1 MAFNVDQFRQ
11 ALDQAISQSPA
22 VARVFER
29 DKMTSTFTSE
39 EKSNIYNL
47 KKAIKLAMNDNGI
60 GNYSNIDMV
69 IAGGFFSTMFGESSH
84 YNDLDVFILNNH
96 AALFENCINNTIQW
110 KVNSSN
116 NRVGRMNPYFHNPH
130 IMATAKN
137 SVNKVQYIL
146 TDYKTREELIASFD
160 FVHCTISYDTIK
172 DVLYITRRAYDA
184 NKNKHLINNSK
195 TEPPP
200 SWRLQKFLDRGW
212 YVPSVKTTFAPY
224 GSPLGVGVTN
234 VNAALSY
241 NNT

>member
-1 MAFNVDQFRQ
+1 MAFNVDHFRQ

-22 VARVFER
+22 IARVFER

-39 EKSNIYNL
+39 EKANIYNL

-60 GNYSNIDMV
+60 GTYGNFDMV

-84 YNDLDVFILNNH
+84 YNDIDVFILNNN
-96 AALFENCINNTIQW
+96 AALFANCTTGPGAW
-110 KVNSSN
+110 KFNVNDGNS
-116 NRVGRMNPYFHNPH
+116 PYFHNPH
-130 IMATAKN
+130 ILRTAKN
-137 SVNKVQYIL
+137 GSNKVQFIL

-160 FVHCTISYDTIK
+160 FVHCTISYNTIK

-195 TEPPP
+195 TAAPAQT
-200 SWRLQKFLDRGW
+200 WRVQKFLDRGW
-212 YVPSVKTTFAPY
+212 QVPPGKTVYAPY

-241 NNT
+241 NNS